1 MLYES
6 LDSIY
11 GKFPF
16 ISGLMLGGK
25 ADNYLD
31 QPFLCVMN
39 MKKYVCGVQEV
50 LFFLMYS

>member
-1 MLYES
+1 MVNPLNV
-6 LDSIY
+6 
-11 GKFPF
+11 
-16 ISGLMLGGK
+16 SGLLEGGK

-39 MKKYVCGVQEV
+39 AMKKYVCGVQES